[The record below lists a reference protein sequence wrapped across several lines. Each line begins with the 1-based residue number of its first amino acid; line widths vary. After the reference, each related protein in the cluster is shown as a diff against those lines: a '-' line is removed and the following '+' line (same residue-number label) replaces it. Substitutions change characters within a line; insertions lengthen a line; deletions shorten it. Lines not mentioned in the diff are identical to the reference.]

1 MGAYHTIDV
10 EAQRKFTLTK
20 HDGWDSVAL
29 DRVDEACDAARTADL
44 AAIIMQEG
52 LANICFVT
60 SSMTV
65 QKQKVGRKACL
76 KILEIEIKF
85 SLRYISIYAIV
96 TFLTDNL
103 RLMLLFPENEEATQS
118 NTKKL

>member
-65 QKQKVGRKACL
+65 QKQKVSRSLKACL
-76 KILEIEIKF
+76 TILEIAA
-85 SLRYISIYAIV
+85 IYSYLSY
-96 TFLTDNL
+96 F
-103 RLMLLFPENEEATQS
+103 
-118 NTKKL
+118 

>member
-76 KILEIEIKF
+76 TILEIEIKF
-85 SLRYISIYAIV
+85 YAAIYLYLCYFNI
-96 TFLTDNL
+96 FN
-103 RLMLLFPENEEATQS
+103 
-118 NTKKL
+118 

>member
-65 QKQKVGRKACL
+65 QMQKVSSKNWFENML
-76 KILEIEIKF
+76 K
-85 SLRYISIYAIV
+85 
-96 TFLTDNL
+96 
-103 RLMLLFPENEEATQS
+103 LLKSQGDPIPMPICAKMKVFCIF
-118 NTKKL
+118 

>member
-76 KILEIEIKF
+76 TILEIEIKF
-85 SLRYISIYAIV
+85 YAAIY
-96 TFLTDNL
+96 
-103 RLMLLFPENEEATQS
+103 
-118 NTKKL
+118 

>member
-65 QKQKVGRKACL
+65 QKQKVGRNLTACL
-76 KILEIEIKF
+76 TILEFEIKF
-85 SLRYISIYAIV
+85 YFYLCYFII
-96 TFLTDNL
+96 
-103 RLMLLFPENEEATQS
+103 
-118 NTKKL
+118 